1 MRCSCL
7 GRTALLA
14 LVLLVL
20 ALSAM
25 RGVAGSWTATPLALV
40 EWSALAGGLGD
51 GAAALLSA
59 VGRAV
64 AGLLGAAWRAVG
76 AIPWAA
82 GVEFVVDVVGTLAG
96 GFAALVHDLAST
108 VLAAVAALA
117 RGIAHLARQAGKET
131 VDQLKSLARSPSG
144 EPLDPAR
151 LALFA
156 GGWLVVLLVA
166 AWFAVRLFGGWLRS
180 AWRFVFRRGCGTAR
194 TRSAARA

>member
-25 RGVAGSWTATPLALV
+25 RGVAGSWAATPLALV
-40 EWSALAGGLGD
+40 DWPALADGLGY
-51 GAAALLSA
+51 GAVAILSA
-59 VGRAV
+59 VLGAV
-64 AGLLGAAWRAVG
+64 AGLLGAAGRAFG
-76 AIPWAA
+76 AIPWRA
-82 GVEFVVDVVGTLAG
+82 GIDPIVGFVGALAG
-96 GFAALVHDLAST
+96 GFAALVRDLAS
-108 VLAAVAALA
+108 AAAAAIAGL
-117 RGIAHLARQAGKET
+117 GQTLAHLAGQAWQGT
-131 VDQLKSLARSPSG
+131 LGQFKSLARSPSG
-144 EPLDPAR
+144 EPLDPGR

-180 AWRFVFRRGCGTAR
+180 AWRWVFRRGCGTPR
-194 TRSAARA
+194 PRSPARA